1 MRKKDYSICPKESD
15 VCFNCNAYYPDAD
28 DKLKDADFG
37 NDGMCCRY
45 PQELGKSHLSWCGEF
60 KREI

>member
-15 VCFNCNAYYPDAD
+15 VCFNCICYSPDTD
-28 DKLKDADFG
+28 DKLKDADFS
-37 NDGMCCRY
+37 NDGECNRY
-45 PQELGKSHLSWCGEF
+45 PVPVPKAHTSWCGEF